1 MAVGS
6 LIRVLVADISRM
18 TSQLMAASLK
28 RNRSPRF
35 EAVVPADFTSL
46 DVIKEIASSAPD
58 VALVSTSLL
67 DGPFAGYSV
76 LRDIQHRQL
85 ATRMVLLLDDCE
97 RDLVVDAFRGGA
109 RGVFMH
115 SEPSSRLPRCIESVH
130 RGQIWASTRE
140 VEYLVS
146 AIASSRLVRVV
157 DAQGRNLLSKRE
169 DEVVALVADG
179 LTNREVSEKLKLSEH
194 TVKSYLFKIFEK
206 LGISTRVE
214 LVLYALAEQRRESP
228 SPVGANLLSG
238 RSARD
243 LS

>member
-1 MAVGS
+1 MAQGTT
-6 LIRVLVADISRM
+6 IRAFVADISRM

-28 RNRSPRF
+28 RNRNPRF
-35 EAVVPADFTSL
+35 EVLLPADFTSR
-46 DVIKEIASSAPD
+46 DVVREIASSAPD
-58 VALVSTSLL
+58 VALVSTSLV

-76 LRDIQHRQL
+76 LRELQQQHM
-85 ATRMVLLLDDCE
+85 ATRTVLLLDDCE

-130 RGQIWASTRE
+130 QGQIWASTRE
-140 VEYLVS
+140 LEYLVS
-146 AIASSRLVRVV
+146 AVASSRPLRVL
-157 DAQGRNLLSKRE
+157 DACGRNILSKRE

-214 LVLYALAEQRRESP
+214 LVLYALAEQRRESS
-228 SPVGANLLSG
+228 SPETASLLAD
-238 RSARD
+238 R
-243 LS
+243 